1 MNEKYKELLKPFE
14 TRKTYDL
21 LEKDQAYVAMNILVC
36 KKAMEDYEFC
46 DPSLLD
52 EYIEN
57 NREEATKA
65 TVLWLIYYA
74 TERLHYK
81 TVKYVSIFTKDLPTA
96 IYFGLAWIRAYYGED
111 RWTGDY
117 NYHVRILDIIKKI
130 KPEYTYW
137 YDRANLFSLNKF
149 GCTMIGMRILDSPL
163 TFIFDKLLEKN
174 SEYDDIIDF
183 KVGKEFDVS
192 SLLSLLSLRDAKT
205 NNDSHK
211 VNTLELALVKYLFV
225 RFPQETIT
233 HIKCNG
239 GICKDAFKF
248 PKRILVEAMYNL
260 KALGKFDLHNNIAD
274 YSDDD
279 IINLDKNIQ
288 KYIDDNPADYE
299 EYKSEFDKVY
309 DKYTRNL
316 MMNGGMIKDER
327 TVVSMISRKDFNK
340 VILITAIRHP
350 DSTRFSKI
358 AGSDEFK
365 WTLSN
370 VINQVN
376 KADSAELKSK
386 LYKIAFKTY
395 PEEVVNYLESEA
407 NVKEFTDFILGI
419 ILVSMTNYNM
429 NKAYANKHWDEIH
442 ETKCDFDYRMIRKYE
457 KKFNKYM
464 NILEKRW

>member
-1 MNEKYKELLKPFE
+1 MNEKYKELLKQFE

-21 LEKDQAYVAMNILVC
+21 PEKDQAYIAMNILVC

-81 TVKYVSIFTKDLPTA
+81 TVKYFSIFTKDFPTTL
-96 IYFGLAWIRAYYGED
+96 YFGLAWIRAYYGED

-117 NYHVRILDIIKKI
+117 NYHVRILDIIKKV

-163 TFIFDKLLEKN
+163 TFIFDTLLEKN

-183 KVGKEFDVS
+183 KVGKDFDVS

-205 NNDSHK
+205 DNDKHK
-211 VNTLELALVKYLFV
+211 INTLELALVKYLFV

-279 IINLDKNIQ
+279 IIQLDKNIQ
-288 KYIDDNPADYE
+288 KYIDDNPTDYE
-299 EYKSEFDKVY
+299 EYKSEFDEVY

-316 MMNGGMIKDER
+316 MMTGGIIKDDR
-327 TVVSMISRKDFNK
+327 TVVSMITRRDFNK

-350 DSTRFSKI
+350 DSTRFGKI
-358 AGSDEFK
+358 ADSDEFK

-376 KADSAELKSK
+376 KADSTELKSK

-395 PEEVVNYLESEA
+395 PEEVVKYLESEA
-407 NVKEFTDFILGI
+407 NVKEFTDFMLGI
-419 ILVSMTNYNM
+419 ILVNMTNYNM

-442 ETKCDFDYRMIRKYE
+442 ETKCDYDYRMIRKYE

>member
-21 LEKDQAYVAMNILVC
+21 PEKDQAYVAMNILVC
-36 KKAMEDYEFC
+36 KKAMEEYEFC

-81 TVKYVSIFTKDLPTA
+81 TVKYVSIFTKDLPTT
-96 IYFGLAWIRAYYGED
+96 IYFGLAWIRAYYGEG

-183 KVGKEFDVS
+183 KVGKDFDVS

-260 KALGKFDLHNNIAD
+260 KALGKFELHNNIAD

-288 KYIDDNPADYE
+288 KYIDDNPTDYE

-309 DKYTRNL
+309 GKYTRNL

-395 PEEVVNYLESEA
+395 PEEVVKYLESEA
-407 NVKEFTDFILGI
+407 NVKEFTDFMLGI

>member
-21 LEKDQAYVAMNILVC
+21 PEKDQAYIAMNILVC
-36 KKAMEDYEFC
+36 KKAMTDYEFC

-81 TVKYVSIFTKDLPTA
+81 TVKYFSIFTKDFPTTL
-96 IYFGLAWIRAYYGED
+96 YFGLAWIRAYYGED

-117 NYHVRILDIIKKI
+117 NYHVRILDVIKKV

-163 TFIFDKLLEKN
+163 TFIFDTLLEKN
-174 SEYDDIIDF
+174 SDYDDIIDF
-183 KVGKEFDVS
+183 KVGKDFDVS

-205 NNDSHK
+205 DNDKHK
-211 VNTLELALVKYLFV
+211 INTLELALVKYLFV

-260 KALGKFDLHNNIAD
+260 KALGKLELHNNIAD

-279 IINLDKNIQ
+279 IINLDKSIQ
-288 KYIDDNPADYE
+288 KYIDDNPTDYE
-299 EYKSEFDKVY
+299 EYKSEFDKAY
-309 DKYTRNL
+309 DKYRKLLAQEIGVSNKKPTKYNISPRDYHKAL
-316 MMNGGMIKDER
+316 IVMAIKY
-327 TVVSMISRKDFNK
+327 
-340 VILITAIRHP
+340 P
-350 DSTRFSKI
+350 DHIKYANTD
-358 AGSDEFK
+358 AFK
-365 WTLSN
+365 WTLNN
-370 VINQVN
+370 VINQPN
-376 KADSAELKSK
+376 KSDAVKLKRS
-386 LYKIAFKTY
+386 LYKTAFKY
-395 PEEVVNYLESEA
+395 APVEIIDYLESDT
-407 NVKEFTDFILGI
+407 NVKELADFILGVV
-419 ILVSMTNYNM
+419 LVSGTNYNM
-429 NKAYANKHWDEIH
+429 HDAYTKKSWNDIH
-442 ETKCDFDYRMIRKYE
+442 ESKCDFDYRTIRKYE
-457 KKFNKYM
+457 KKFNKYVD
-464 NILEKRW
+464 ILEKRW

>member
-21 LEKDQAYVAMNILVC
+21 PEKDQAYVAMNILVC
-36 KKAMEDYEFC
+36 KKAIEDYEFC

-81 TVKYVSIFTKDLPTA
+81 TVKYFSIFTKDLPTT
-96 IYFGLAWIRAYYGED
+96 IYFGLAWIRAYYGEG

-205 NNDSHK
+205 DNDKHK
-211 VNTLELALVKYLFV
+211 INTLELALVKYLFV

-260 KALGKFDLHNNIAD
+260 KALGKFELHNNIAD

-279 IINLDKNIQ
+279 IIQLDKNIQ

-316 MMNGGMIKDER
+316 MMNGGMIKNER
-327 TVVSMISRKDFNK
+327 TVVSMISRRDFNK
-340 VILITAIRHP
+340 VILITAIKHP

-370 VINQVN
+370 VINQLN

-386 LYKIAFKTY
+386 LYKIAFKIY
-395 PEEVVNYLESEA
+395 PEEVVKYLESET
-407 NVKEFTDFILGI
+407 NVKEFTDFMLGI
-419 ILVSMTNYNM
+419 ILISMTNYNM

>member
-21 LEKDQAYVAMNILVC
+21 PEKDQAYVAMNILVC

-74 TERLHYK
+74 TERLQYK
-81 TVKYVSIFTKDLPTA
+81 TVKYFSIFTKDLPTT

-117 NYHVRILDIIKKI
+117 NYHVRILDIIKKV

-137 YDRANLFSLNKF
+137 YDRANMFSLNKF
-149 GCTMIGMRILDSPL
+149 GCTMIGMRMLDCPL
-163 TFIFDKLLEKN
+163 SFIFDKLLEIN
-174 SEYDDIIDF
+174 SEYDNITDLKLSKDF
-183 KVGKEFDVS
+183 GTP
-192 SLLSLLSLRDAKT
+192 SLLSTLSLRDAKT
-205 NNDSHK
+205 TNDSHK

-239 GICKDAFKF
+239 GICRDAFKF

-260 KALGKFDLHNNIAD
+260 KALGKFELHNNIAD

-279 IINLDKNIQ
+279 IIKLDKNIQ
-288 KYIDDNPADYE
+288 KYIDDNPTDYE
-299 EYKSEFDKVY
+299 EYTSEFDKVY
-309 DKYTRNL
+309 DKYRKLLAQEIGVGNKKPTKYNISPCDYHKA
-316 MMNGGMIKDER
+316 MI
-327 TVVSMISRKDFNK
+327 VM
-340 VILITAIRHP
+340 AIKHP
-350 DSTRFSKI
+350 DHIKYANTD
-358 AGSDEFK
+358 AFK

-370 VINQVN
+370 VINQPN
-376 KADSAELKSK
+376 KSDTIKLKRS
-386 LYKIAFKTY
+386 LYKTAFKNA
-395 PEEVVNYLESEA
+395 PEEIIDYLGSDT
-407 NVKEFTDFILGI
+407 NVKELADFILGVV
-419 ILVSMTNYNM
+419 LVSGTNYNM
-429 NKAYANKHWDEIH
+429 NSAYTKKSWDEIH
-442 ETKCDFDYRMIRKYE
+442 ESKRDFDYRMIRKYE

-464 NILEKRW
+464 NIIEKRW

>member
-1 MNEKYKELLKPFE
+1 MNEKYQELLKAYE

-21 LEKDQAYVAMNILVC
+21 PEKDQAYIAMNILVC
-36 KKAMEDYEFC
+36 KKAIEDYEFC

-81 TVKYVSIFTKDLPTA
+81 TVKYFSIFTKDFPTTL
-96 IYFGLAWIRAYYGED
+96 YFGLAWIRAYYGED

-117 NYHVRILDIIKKI
+117 NYHVRILDVIKKV

-163 TFIFDKLLEKN
+163 TFIFGTLLEKN

-183 KVGKEFDVS
+183 KVGKDFDVS

-205 NNDSHK
+205 DNDKHK
-211 VNTLELALVKYLFV
+211 INTLELALVKYLFV

-260 KALGKFDLHNNIAD
+260 KALGKFELHNNIAD
-274 YSDDD
+274 YSADD
-279 IINLDKNIQ
+279 IIKLDKNIQ
-288 KYIDDNPADYE
+288 KYIDDNPTDYE
-299 EYKSEFDKVY
+299 EYKSEFDKAY

-327 TVVSMISRKDFNK
+327 TVVSMISRRDFNK

-350 DSTRFSKI
+350 DSTRFGKI
-358 AGSDEFK
+358 AESDEFK

-407 NVKEFTDFILGI
+407 NVKEFTDFMLGI

>member
-21 LEKDQAYVAMNILVC
+21 PEKDQAYVAMNILVC

-46 DPSLLD
+46 DPSLLE

-81 TVKYVSIFTKDLPTA
+81 TVKYVSIFTKDLPTT

-117 NYHVRILDIIKKI
+117 NYHTGILDIIKKV

-149 GCTMIGMRILDSPL
+149 GCTMIGMRMLDSPL

-174 SEYDDIIDF
+174 SEYDNITDLKLSKDF
-183 KVGKEFDVS
+183 GTP
-192 SLLSLLSLRDAKT
+192 SLLSTLSLRDAKT
-205 NNDSHK
+205 TNDSHK
-211 VNTLELALVKYLFV
+211 VNALELALVKYLFV

-260 KALGKFDLHNNIAD
+260 KALEKFELHNNIAD
-274 YSDDD
+274 YSNDD
-279 IINLDKNIQ
+279 IIKLDKNIQ
-288 KYIDDNPADYE
+288 KYIDDNPTDYE
-299 EYKSEFDKVY
+299 EYKSEFAEVY

-316 MMNGGMIKDER
+316 MMNGGIIKDER
-327 TVVSMISRKDFNK
+327 TVAYMISRRDFNK

-350 DSTRFSKI
+350 DCTRFGRI
-358 AGSDEFK
+358 ADSDEFK
-365 WTLSN
+365 WALSN

-386 LYKIAFKTY
+386 LYKIAFKTD
-395 PEEVVNYLESEA
+395 PEEVVKYLESEA
-407 NVKEFTDFILGI
+407 NVKEFTDFMLGI

-442 ETKCDFDYRMIRKYE
+442 ESKCNFDYRMIRKYE

>member
-21 LEKDQAYVAMNILVC
+21 PEKDQAYVAMNILVC
-36 KKAMEDYEFC
+36 KKAMEEYEFC

-81 TVKYVSIFTKDLPTA
+81 TVKYVSIFTKDLPTT

-117 NYHVRILDIIKKI
+117 NYHVRILDIIKKV

-205 NNDSHK
+205 DNDKHK
-211 VNTLELALVKYLFV
+211 INTLELALVKYLFV

-260 KALGKFDLHNNIAD
+260 KALGKFELHNNIAD

-279 IINLDKNIQ
+279 IIQLDKNIQ

-358 AGSDEFK
+358 AESDEFK

-407 NVKEFTDFILGI
+407 NVKEFTDFMLGI
-419 ILVSMTNYNM
+419 ILISMTNYNM